1 MITNL
6 LNNKVYIGQTN
17 NPLLRWSQH
26 KSNAKYNRNQQVITR
41 AMLKHGIDNFTFEVI
56 ASCRSQEDAD
66 KSEEIIIT
74 QYDSHNPDK
83 GYNIDIGG
91 NTSPRTPEVLQ
102 KISNSLK
109 QHYETNLHHMK
120 GKNLSEEWK
129 NNIALSSIGKT
140 GTNLG
145 KKFSD
150 SWKLKI
156 SKSQVGKDRKDK
168 RRFSE
173 EIEKEICQLY
183 LQEKSMY
190 SLGKKFNCHASLIS
204 DILKRYNI
212 KIRQSNHTKH
222 TSKKLFSIEQ
232 EIEICRLYT
241 SCQMSR
247 IQLAENFGC
256 GKTTIRDILLRNGVK
271 F

>member
-6 LNNKVYIGQTN
+6 LNNKVYVGQTN

-56 ASCRSQEDAD
+56 ASCRSQEDAN

-156 SKSQVGKDRKDK
+156 SKSQVGKDRKYK

-173 EIEKEICQLY
+173 DTEKEICQMY
-183 LQEKSMY
+183 LQKRSMY
-190 SLGKKFNCHASLIS
+190 SLGKEFCCHTSLIS
-204 DILKRYNI
+204 DILRRYNI
-212 KIRQSNHTKH
+212 EIRQSYCKNNTK
-222 TSKKLFSIEQ
+222 KIFSEEQ
-232 EIEICRLYT
+232 EMEICKIYLFGQI
-241 SCQMSR
+241 S
-247 IQLAENFGC
+247 IIELAKQFGC